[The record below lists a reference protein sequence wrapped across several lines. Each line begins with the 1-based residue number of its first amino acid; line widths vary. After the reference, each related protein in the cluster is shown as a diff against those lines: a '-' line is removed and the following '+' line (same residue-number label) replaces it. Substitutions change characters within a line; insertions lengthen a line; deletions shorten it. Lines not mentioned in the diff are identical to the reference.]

1 MMKYLKKFNSLFE
14 SKYVEKLGNKTFS
27 EITLS
32 DYATCKKELSQTVG
46 AKVLTES
53 DIREW
58 TELLSQFLNPSKTG
72 MILDHT
78 KNKIHTHYSRSAE
91 LEFTLDTTPY
101 GLECQYKME
110 NGLYNYINFF
120 QFGQGTGAEGLDAG
134 YYLIDANLP
143 FFEEENVVME
153 TKYWILDWDGIQ
165 DWIQSSPYTDN
176 LDYSMLKFE
185 LKTLAKDL
193 PSAFKLKKVI
203 IGEKT
208 NSWRNL
214 HNNFRIFIAN
224 SGTDKYFFD
233 DKGHNF
239 GKILKAGRISELY
252 HDGTV
257 NYDSI
262 KWQKN

>member
-1 MMKYLKKFNSLFE
+1 MKYLKKFDSLFE
-14 SKYVEKLGNKTFS
+14 SIYAEKLGNKTFS
-27 EITLS
+27 EITL
-32 DYATCKKELSQTVG
+32 DEYVTCKKELSKTVG
-46 AKVLTES
+46 PKVLTDS
-53 DIREW
+53 DVREW
-58 TELLSQFLNPSKTG
+58 TELLTQFLNPSKTG
-72 MILDHT
+72 MVLDST
-78 KNKIHTHYSRSAE
+78 KNKMHTSHSRSAE

-120 QFGQGTGAEGLDAG
+120 QFGQGTGAEGLDAD

-143 FFEEENVVME
+143 FFEGENVVME

-185 LKTLAKDL
+185 LKTRYWYA
-193 PSAFKLKKVI
+193 PFKTEI

-208 NSWRNL
+208 NSWINL
-214 HNNFRIFIAN
+214 HNNFRIFITN
-224 SGTDKYFFD
+224 SGCDKYFFD

-239 GKILKAGRISELY
+239 GKILKAGRFSELY